1 MKINDK
7 EFYRFIVFTMKMQGT
22 GLTHERIKQ
31 IIKDKTQALSVEE
44 KEVRNLTDAFTY
56 IVNNVNQTFSKETI
70 NKSYYMLNLEVMD
83 EEKQEEILKTYYK
96 YSDESIYLRVAKIQN
111 KIIELKINK
120 KIEYSLLL
128 ANLIMLKKSRGI
140 LITYP
145 NISEIYKEALINRNE
160 EKLMLLYSRL
170 ETISNSENGSKEI
183 DIGKIN
189 EYIKRNKN
197 YILARYHVEKLYL
210 YGSFAKNTMNKNSD
224 IDFLVMLEEDIINI
238 EKERIIKELIEYLT
252 KEIGIKVDII
262 DFTHAMKVL
271 EINEMENIIT
281 LI

>member
-7 EFYRFIVFTMKMQGT
+7 EFYRFIEFTMKMQET

-44 KEVRNLTDAFTY
+44 KKVRNLTDAFTY

-170 ETISNSENGSKEI
+170 ETISNSENESKEI
-183 DIGKIN
+183 DVEKIN

-224 IDFLVMLEEDIINI
+224 VDFLVMLEEDIINI

>member
-7 EFYRFIVFTMKMQGT
+7 EFYRFIEFTMKMQGT

-111 KIIELKINK
+111 K

-170 ETISNSENGSKEI
+170 ETISNSENESKEI
-183 DIGKIN
+183 DIEKIN

-224 IDFLVMLEEDIINI
+224 VDFLVMLEEDIINI

>member
-7 EFYRFIVFTMKMQGT
+7 EFYRFIEFTMKMQGT
-22 GLTHERIKQ
+22 GLIHERIKQ

-170 ETISNSENGSKEI
+170 ETISNSENESKEI
-183 DIGKIN
+183 DVEKIN

-224 IDFLVMLEEDIINI
+224 IDFLVILEEDIINI

>member
-7 EFYRFIVFTMKMQGT
+7 EFYRFIEFTMKMQET

-170 ETISNSENGSKEI
+170 ETISNSENESKEI
-183 DIGKIN
+183 DVEKIN

-224 IDFLVMLEEDIINI
+224 VDFLVMLEEDIINI

>member
-1 MKINDK
+1 
-7 EFYRFIVFTMKMQGT
+7 
-22 GLTHERIKQ
+22 
-31 IIKDKTQALSVEE
+31 
-44 KEVRNLTDAFTY
+44 
-56 IVNNVNQTFSKETI
+56 
-70 NKSYYMLNLEVMD
+70 
-83 EEKQEEILKTYYK
+83 
-96 YSDESIYLRVAKIQN
+96 
-111 KIIELKINK
+111 
-120 KIEYSLLL
+120 
-128 ANLIMLKKSRGI
+128 MLKKSRGI

-170 ETISNSENGSKEI
+170 ETINNSENESKEI
-183 DIGKIN
+183 EVEKIN

-224 IDFLVMLEEDIINI
+224 IDFLVMLEEDIINL

>member
-7 EFYRFIVFTMKMQGT
+7 EFYRFIEFTMKMQET

-170 ETISNSENGSKEI
+170 ETISNSENESKEI
-183 DIGKIN
+183 DVEKIN

-210 YGSFAKNTMNKNSD
+210 YGSFAKNTMNKNND
-224 IDFLVMLEEDIINI
+224 VDFLVMLEEDIINI

>member
-7 EFYRFIVFTMKMQGT
+7 EFYRIIEFTMKMQGT

-170 ETISNSENGSKEI
+170 ETISNSENESKEI
-183 DIGKIN
+183 DVEKIN

-224 IDFLVMLEEDIINI
+224 IDFLVILEEDIINI

>member
-1 MKINDK
+1 
-7 EFYRFIVFTMKMQGT
+7 MKMQGT
-22 GLTHERIKQ
+22 GLAHERIKQ

-170 ETISNSENGSKEI
+170 ETISNSENESKEI
-183 DIGKIN
+183 DVEKIN

-224 IDFLVMLEEDIINI
+224 VDFLVMLEEDIINI

>member
-7 EFYRFIVFTMKMQGT
+7 EFYRFIEFTMKMQGT

-111 KIIELKINK
+111 KIIKLNINK

-160 EKLMLLYSRL
+160 EKLMLLFIML
-170 ETISNSENGSKEI
+170 ETISNSENESKEI
-183 DIGKIN
+183 DVEKIN

-224 IDFLVMLEEDIINI
+224 VDFLVMLEEDIINI
-238 EKERIIKELIEYLT
+238 EKERIIKELTEYLT

>member
-1 MKINDK
+1 MEINDK
-7 EFYRFIVFTMKMQGT
+7 EFYRFIEFTMKMKGT

-56 IVNNVNQTFSKETI
+56 IVNNVNQTFSKETV

-111 KIIELKINK
+111 KIIELNINK

-170 ETISNSENGSKEI
+170 ETISNSENESKEI
-183 DIGKIN
+183 DIEKIN

-224 IDFLVMLEEDIINI
+224 IDFLVILEEDIINI
-238 EKERIIKELIEYLT
+238 EKARIIKELIEYLT

>member
-7 EFYRFIVFTMKMQGT
+7 EFYRFIEFTMKMQGT

-83 EEKQEEILKTYYK
+83 EEKQKEILKTYYK

-170 ETISNSENGSKEI
+170 ETISNSENESKEI
-183 DIGKIN
+183 DVEKIN

-224 IDFLVMLEEDIINI
+224 IDFLVILEEDIINI
-238 EKERIIKELIEYLT
+238 NNQVKY
-252 KEIGIKVDII
+252 
-262 DFTHAMKVL
+262 
-271 EINEMENIIT
+271 
-281 LI
+281 

>member
-1 MKINDK
+1 
-7 EFYRFIVFTMKMQGT
+7 
-22 GLTHERIKQ
+22 
-31 IIKDKTQALSVEE
+31 
-44 KEVRNLTDAFTY
+44 
-56 IVNNVNQTFSKETI
+56 
-70 NKSYYMLNLEVMD
+70 MLNLEVMD

-170 ETISNSENGSKEI
+170 ETISNSENESKEI
-183 DIGKIN
+183 DVEKIN

-224 IDFLVMLEEDIINI
+224 VDFLVMLEEDIINI
-238 EKERIIKELIEYLT
+238 EKERIIKELTEYLT

>member
-7 EFYRFIVFTMKMQGT
+7 EFYRFIEITMKMQGT

-56 IVNNVNQTFSKETI
+56 IVNNVNQTFSRETI

-111 KIIELKINK
+111 KIIKLNINK

-170 ETISNSENGSKEI
+170 ETISNSENESKEI
-183 DIGKIN
+183 DVEKIN

-224 IDFLVMLEEDIINI
+224 IDFLVILEEDIINI

>member
-1 MKINDK
+1 
-7 EFYRFIVFTMKMQGT
+7 
-22 GLTHERIKQ
+22 
-31 IIKDKTQALSVEE
+31 
-44 KEVRNLTDAFTY
+44 
-56 IVNNVNQTFSKETI
+56 
-70 NKSYYMLNLEVMD
+70 
-83 EEKQEEILKTYYK
+83 
-96 YSDESIYLRVAKIQN
+96 
-111 KIIELKINK
+111 
-120 KIEYSLLL
+120 
-128 ANLIMLKKSRGI
+128 MLKKSRGI

-170 ETISNSENGSKEI
+170 ETISNSENESKEI
-183 DIGKIN
+183 DVEKIN

-224 IDFLVMLEEDIINI
+224 VDFLVMLEEDIINI
-238 EKERIIKELIEYLT
+238 EKERIIKELTEYLT

>member
-7 EFYRFIVFTMKMQGT
+7 EFYRFIEFTMKMQET

-170 ETISNSENGSKEI
+170 ETISNSENESKEI
-183 DIGKIN
+183 DVEKIN

>member
-7 EFYRFIVFTMKMQGT
+7 EFYRFIEFTMKMQGT

-145 NISEIYKEALINRNE
+145 NIC
-160 EKLMLLYSRL
+160 LLY
-170 ETISNSENGSKEI
+170 T
-183 DIGKIN
+183 
-189 EYIKRNKN
+189 
-197 YILARYHVEKLYL
+197 
-210 YGSFAKNTMNKNSD
+210 SD
-224 IDFLVMLEEDIINI
+224 AAD
-238 EKERIIKELIEYLT
+238 EL
-252 KEIGIKVDII
+252 
-262 DFTHAMKVL
+262 
-271 EINEMENIIT
+271 
-281 LI
+281 

>member
-7 EFYRFIVFTMKMQGT
+7 EFYRFIEFTMKMQET

-128 ANLIMLKKSRGI
+128 ANLIMLKISRGI

-170 ETISNSENGSKEI
+170 ETISNSENESKEI
-183 DIGKIN
+183 DVEKIN

-224 IDFLVMLEEDIINI
+224 VDFLVMLEEDIINI

-252 KEIGIKVDII
+252 KELGIKVDII

>member
-7 EFYRFIVFTMKMQGT
+7 EFYRFIEFTMKMQGT

-128 ANLIMLKKSRGI
+128 
-140 LITYP
+140 
-145 NISEIYKEALINRNE
+145 YKEALINRNE

-170 ETISNSENGSKEI
+170 ETISNSENESKEI
-183 DIGKIN
+183 DVEKIN

>member
-7 EFYRFIVFTMKMQGT
+7 EFYRLIEFTMKMQGT

-170 ETISNSENGSKEI
+170 ETISNSENESKEI
-183 DIGKIN
+183 DVEKIN

-224 IDFLVMLEEDIINI
+224 IDFLVILEEDIINI
-238 EKERIIKELIEYLT
+238 EKARIIKELIEYLT